1 MQGFDL
7 EQLRTLAAVVDAGSL
22 TAAAPRVFLSQSSV
36 SEQIRKLE
44 ERAGQSLLTR
54 SKAGV
59 SPTEAGVRLL
69 GYARRIL
76 SLSDEAFRDLHGETL
91 QGELRLAVTDYFRPG
106 DLTRLLGRLG
116 ESYPQ
121 VRLHVTILKSDD
133 LRAAYARGDFDV
145 GVAMNIA
152 GVSAAQPRASVI
164 RRESLVWLGAAGMR
178 LVRGEPVRLLALPDT
193 CSLHQFTVALL
204 RRRRVPYA
212 LAQVASVGAGCG
224 AGRGLPQRI
233 GHQRR
238 RGTAGHPPRAAGAAA
253 CRLRVLA
260 RSQGRNGVRDP
271 GPGAAG
277 HPSGV
282 SPARGGAGFASRLP
296 WMRHLPQPHRNG
308 CAIPVSMT
316 RRRSFRAP
324 CSLPLP

>member
-44 ERAGQSLLTR
+44 ARAGQSLLTR

-59 SPTEAGVRLL
+59 SPTEAGLRLL
-69 GYARRIL
+69 GHARRIL
-76 SLSDEAFRDLHGETL
+76 AMSDEAFRDLHGEAL

-106 DLTRLLGRLG
+106 DLTHLLGRLG

-121 VRLHVTILKSDD
+121 VRLNVGILKSDE

-145 GVAMNIA
+145 GLAMNIA
-152 GVSAAQPRASVI
+152 GVSVAQPRASAI

-178 LVRGEPVRLLALPDT
+178 LVRGEPLRLLALPDT
-193 CSLHQFTVALL
+193 CALHQFTVALL

-212 LAQVASVGAGCG
+212 LAHVASGVAGLQSALA
-224 AGRGLPQRI
+224 AGLGVACLNESAISDGVARLATPHGLPALPRVAFEFLP
-233 GHQRR
+233 GR
-238 RGTAGHPPRAAGAAA
+238 RGENAFVTRA
-253 CRLRVLA
+253 REMLA
-260 RSQGRNGVRDP
+260 T
-271 GPGAAG
+271 
-277 HPSGV
+277 
-282 SPARGGAGFASRLP
+282 
-296 WMRHLPQPHRNG
+296 HL
-308 CAIPVSMT
+308 V
-316 RRRSFRAP
+316 
-324 CSLPLP
+324 

>member
-44 ERAGQSLLTR
+44 ARAGQSLLTR

-59 SPTEAGVRLL
+59 SPTEAGLRLL

-76 SLSDEAFRDLHGETL
+76 AMSDEAFRDLHGETL

-121 VRLHVTILKSDD
+121 VRLNVGILKSDA

-145 GVAMNIA
+145 GLAMNIA

-164 RRESLVWLGAAGMR
+164 RRESLAWLGAAGMR
-178 LVRGEPVRLLALPDT
+178 AVRGEPLRLLALPDT

-204 RRRRVPYA
+204 RRRRVPYTLAHVASGVAGLQSA
-212 LAQVASVGAGCG
+212 LAAGLGVACLNESAISDGVARL
-224 AGRGLPQRI
+224 APPHGLPALPRVAFELMP
-233 GHQRR
+233 GR
-238 RGTAGHPPRAAGAAA
+238 RGETPFVTRA
-253 CRLRVLA
+253 REMLA
-260 RSQGRNGVRDP
+260 T
-271 GPGAAG
+271 
-277 HPSGV
+277 
-282 SPARGGAGFASRLP
+282 
-296 WMRHLPQPHRNG
+296 HL
-308 CAIPVSMT
+308 A
-316 RRRSFRAP
+316 
-324 CSLPLP
+324 

>member
-44 ERAGQSLLTR
+44 ARAGQSLLTR

-59 SPTEAGVRLL
+59 SPTEAGLRLL

-76 SLSDEAFRDLHGETL
+76 AMSDEAFRDLHGETL

-121 VRLHVTILKSDD
+121 VRLNVGILKSDA

-145 GVAMNIA
+145 GLAMNIA

-164 RRESLVWLGAAGMR
+164 RRESLAWLGAAGMR
-178 LVRGEPVRLLALPDT
+178 VVRGEPLRLLALPDT

-212 LAQVASVGAGCG
+212 LAHVASGVAGLQSALA
-224 AGRGLPQRI
+224 AGLGVACLNESAISDGVARLAPPHGLPALPRVAFELMP
-233 GHQRR
+233 GR
-238 RGTAGHPPRAAGAAA
+238 RGETPFVTRAREMLAAH
-253 CRLRVLA
+253 LA
-260 RSQGRNGVRDP
+260 
-271 GPGAAG
+271 
-277 HPSGV
+277 
-282 SPARGGAGFASRLP
+282 
-296 WMRHLPQPHRNG
+296 
-308 CAIPVSMT
+308 
-316 RRRSFRAP
+316 
-324 CSLPLP
+324 

>member
-7 EQLRTLAAVVDAGSL
+7 EQLRTLVAVADAGSL

-59 SPTEAGVRLL
+59 SPTEAGLKLL
-69 GYARRIL
+69 AYARRIL
-76 SLSDEAFRDLHGETL
+76 AMSDEAFRDLHGETL

-121 VRLHVTILKSDD
+121 VRLNVGILKSDE

-145 GVAMNIA
+145 GLAMNIA

-164 RRESLVWLGAAGMR
+164 RRESLAWLGAQGMR
-178 LVRGEPVRLLALPDT
+178 LARGEPVRLLALPDT

-204 RRRRVPYA
+204 RRQRVPYA
-212 LAQVASVGAGCG
+212 LAHVASGVAGLQSALA
-224 AGRGLPQRI
+224 AGLGVACLNESAISEGVARLATPHGLPALPRVTFEFLP
-233 GHQRR
+233 GR
-238 RGTAGHPPRAAGAAA
+238 RGETDFVTRA
-253 CRLRVLA
+253 REMLA
-260 RSQGRNGVRDP
+260 TQLV
-271 GPGAAG
+271 
-277 HPSGV
+277 
-282 SPARGGAGFASRLP
+282 
-296 WMRHLPQPHRNG
+296 
-308 CAIPVSMT
+308 
-316 RRRSFRAP
+316 
-324 CSLPLP
+324 

>member
-7 EQLRTLAAVVDAGSL
+7 EQLRTLVAVADAGSL

-59 SPTEAGVRLL
+59 SPTEAGLKLL
-69 GYARRIL
+69 AYARRIL
-76 SLSDEAFRDLHGETL
+76 AMSDEAFRDLHGETL

-121 VRLHVTILKSDD
+121 VRLNVGILKSDE
-133 LRAAYARGDFDV
+133 LRAAYARSDFDV
-145 GVAMNIA
+145 GLAMNIA

-164 RRESLVWLGAAGMR
+164 RRESLAWLGAQGMR
-178 LVRGEPVRLLALPDT
+178 LARGEPVRLLALPDT

-204 RRRRVPYA
+204 RRKRVPYA
-212 LAQVASVGAGCG
+212 LAHVASGVAGLQSALA
-224 AGRGLPQRI
+224 AGLGVACLNESAISEGVARLATPHGLPALPRVTFEFLP
-233 GHQRR
+233 GR
-238 RGTAGHPPRAAGAAA
+238 RGETDFVTRA
-253 CRLRVLA
+253 REMLA
-260 RSQGRNGVRDP
+260 TQLV
-271 GPGAAG
+271 
-277 HPSGV
+277 
-282 SPARGGAGFASRLP
+282 
-296 WMRHLPQPHRNG
+296 
-308 CAIPVSMT
+308 
-316 RRRSFRAP
+316 
-324 CSLPLP
+324 

>member
-7 EQLRTLAAVVDAGSL
+7 EQLRTLATVIDAGSL

-59 SPTEAGVRLL
+59 APTEAGTRLL
-69 GYARRIL
+69 AYARRIL
-76 SLSDEAFRDLHGETL
+76 ALSDEAFRDLHGETL

-121 VRLHVTILKSDD
+121 VRLHVSILKSDE
-133 LRAAYARGDFDV
+133 LRGAYARGDFDV
-145 GVAMNIA
+145 GLAMNIA
-152 GVSAAQPRASVI
+152 GASPAQARAAVI
-164 RRESLVWLGAAGMR
+164 RRESLVWLGATGMR

-204 RRRRVPYA
+204 RRRRVPYVLAHVASGVAGLQSA
-212 LAQVASVGAGCG
+212 LAAGLGIACLNESAVSEG
-224 AGRGLPQRI
+224 VVRLAAPHGLPALPKVAFQFLP
-233 GHQRR
+233 GR
-238 RGTAGHPPRAAGAAA
+238 RGETAFVTRA
-253 CRLRVLA
+253 RELLA
-260 RSQGRNGVRDP
+260 T
-271 GPGAAG
+271 
-277 HPSGV
+277 
-282 SPARGGAGFASRLP
+282 
-296 WMRHLPQPHRNG
+296 HL
-308 CAIPVSMT
+308 V
-316 RRRSFRAP
+316 
-324 CSLPLP
+324 